1 MNFINKYSTFS
12 RWFYLLMLGL
22 TIPYYLLLYGASGHE
37 FNPPIED
44 IIWMIIVIV
53 AFGTAIIYFLTLKKM
68 GPGFNVIK
76 ILFSI
81 TLLLTAYGGIK
92 SLLFIVQFDYGDD
105 INFIIRGLSYLIPL
119 VFTFS
124 SIITLLGLFNNKSA

>member
-1 MNFINKYSTFS
+1 
-12 RWFYLLMLGL
+12 
-22 TIPYYLLLYGASGHE
+22 
-37 FNPPIED
+37 
-44 IIWMIIVIV
+44 
-53 AFGTAIIYFLTLKKM
+53 M

-92 SLLFIVQFDYGDD
+92 SLLFIVQFDYGDY